1 MSESRKTLL
10 KHIIAVL
17 LLAAGVILLY
27 MTVTSGQSGSSEH
40 TSAAYATILS
50 IVPPLLAIVLALIT
64 KEVYSSLLAGIIVG
78 ALLYANG
85 NLELALET
93 MLYDETGGLVANV
106 ATIGHSGVLI
116 FCGMLFMLVYIL
128 NQSGSAEAFG
138 KWASTHVKTR
148 TGAQLATILLGLLIF
163 VDDGFNCMTVGS
175 VMRPLT
181 DREKI
186 SRAKLA
192 YIIDS
197 TAAPICIIAPISSW
211 AAAVTTSV
219 PEEMGINGFQMFIR
233 LIPLN
238 LYPLVTLLMLFLV
251 VLFQLDYG
259 PMKKYEA
266 NAENGDLFTVP
277 TGNETASAKNDG
289 NGKVSNTVLPLLVLI
304 GFSIWGMLDTGGFFQ
319 GVSLMEAFADCD
331 AVRALVT
338 GAFIS
343 LLFTFALYMLRGVMG
358 FRDFME
364 CIPNGLKTM
373 CGPMIILIL
382 AWNLSGIT
390 QLLGIAVYI
399 HDLVEATAGG
409 LWMFLP
415 FMIFLISVGLSF
427 ASGTSWGTFTILIP
441 IICTV
446 FEGNETMLMISMAA
460 CLSGSVCG
468 DHCSPIS
475 DTTIMSSAGA
485 GCDHISHVVTQL
497 PYALTAAGVSAVG
510 FLISGILGALAGTGA
525 ALAATPITFVLL
537 ILVLLGLR
545 QVRPSRSEF
554 DMDEPTCRRTQ

>member
-1 MSESRKTLL
+1 MTESTKASR
-10 KHIIAVL
+10 KHIIAVIVLIAGL
-17 LLAAGVILLY
+17 LLVY
-27 MTVTSGQSGSSEH
+27 VTIQSERSGNTDGASV
-40 TSAAYATILS
+40 AYATILS
-50 IVPPLLAIVLALIT
+50 VVPPVLAIVLALIT

-85 NLELALET
+85 NLRIALQT
-93 MLYDETGGLVANV
+93 MLYDETGGLVPNV
-106 ATIGHSGVLI
+106 ATTGHSGILI

-138 KWASTHVKTR
+138 KWASKRVKTR

-175 VMRPLT
+175 VMRPVT

-219 PEEMGINGFQMFIR
+219 PEDMGINGFQMFIR

-251 VLFQLDYG
+251 VIFRLDYG
-259 PMKKYEA
+259 PMAKYEK
-266 NAENGDLFTVP
+266 NAGEGDLFTVP
-277 TGNETASAKNDG
+277 TGNEEAAQKSDG

-304 GFSIWGMLDTGGFFQ
+304 GCSIWGMLDTGGFFE
-319 GVSLMEAFADCD
+319 GAGLMEAFADCD
-331 AVRALVT
+331 AVKALVT
-338 GAFIS
+338 GAFVA
-343 LLFTFALYMLRGVMG
+343 LLFTFALYMMRGVMD
-358 FRDFME
+358 FRSFME

-390 QLLGIAVYI
+390 QLLGIGTYI
-399 HDLVEATAGG
+399 HDLVEASAGG
-409 LWMFLP
+409 FQMFLP
-415 FMIFLISVGLSF
+415 FIIFLISVGLSF

-441 IICTV
+441 IICAV
-446 FEGNETMLMISMAA
+446 FENNETMLMISMAA

-485 GCDHISHVVTQL
+485 GCDHLSHVVTQL
-497 PYALTAAGVSAVG
+497 PYALAAAGVSAVG
-510 FLISGILGALAGTGA
+510 FLLAGILGAMAGTGA
-525 ALAATPITFVLL
+525 ALAATPVTFVLL
-537 ILVLLGLR
+537 VIVILGIRRLR
-545 QVRPSRSEF
+545 PEK
-554 DMDEPTCRRTQ
+554 

>member
-1 MSESRKTLL
+1 MSKSAKNSW
-10 KHIIAVL
+10 KQI
-17 LLAAGVILLY
+17 LAAILLIAGIILIVI
-27 MTVTSGQSGSSEH
+27 TVRSGQSGGADG

-50 IVPPLLAIVLALIT
+50 IVPPLLAIMLALLT

-78 ALLYANG
+78 ALLYENG
-85 NLELALET
+85 NLIAALQT
-93 MLYDETGGLVANV
+93 MLYDETGGLVPNV
-106 ATIGHSGVLI
+106 ATVGHSGILI

-138 KWASTHVKTR
+138 RWASKRVKTR

-175 VMRPLT
+175 VMRPVT

-219 PEEMGINGFQMFIR
+219 PEDMGINGFQMFIR

-251 VLFQLDYG
+251 VCFRLDYG
-259 PMKKYEA
+259 PMAKYEK
-266 NAENGDLFTVP
+266 NAREGDLFTVP
-277 TGNETASAKNDG
+277 IGTEEAAPKSDGTGR
-289 NGKVSNTVLPLLVLI
+289 VSNTVLPLLVLI
-304 GFSIWGMLDTGGFFQ
+304 GFAIWGMLDTGGFFQ
-319 GVSLMEAFADCD
+319 GASLMEAFADCD
-331 AVRALVT
+331 AVKALVT
-338 GAFIS
+338 AAFVA
-343 LLFTFALYMLRGVMG
+343 LLFTFVLYMLRGVMG

-390 QLLGIAVYI
+390 QLLGISTYI
-399 HDLVEATAGG
+399 HDLVEASAGG
-409 LWMFLP
+409 FQMFLP
-415 FMIFLISVGLSF
+415 FIIFLISVGLSF

-441 IICTV
+441 IICAV
-446 FEGNETMLMISMAA
+446 FESSETMLMISMAA

-510 FLISGILGALAGTGA
+510 FLLAGILGATAGTAA
-525 ALAATPITFVLL
+525 ALAATPVTFVLL
-537 ILVLLGLR
+537 VLVILGIR
-545 QVRPSRSEF
+545 RWKPETGTGSR
-554 DMDEPTCRRTQ
+554 D

>member
-1 MSESRKTLL
+1 MMRTNHSGKFLPAKIWAKR
-10 KHIIAVL
+10 IADVL
-17 LLAAGVILLY
+17 LLVMGIILIVI
-27 MTVTSGQSGSSEH
+27 TIQSGGAGSDAAH
-40 TSAAYATILS
+40 TSIAYETILS
-50 IVPPLLAIVLALIT
+50 VVPPVLAIVLALLT

-85 NLELALET
+85 NLILALET

-106 ATIGHSGVLI
+106 ATIGHSGILI
-116 FCGMLFMLVYIL
+116 FCAMLFMLVYIL
-128 NQSGSAEAFG
+128 NRSGSAQAFG
-138 KWASTHVKTR
+138 KWASTRVKTR

-175 VMRPLT
+175 VMRPIT
-181 DREKI
+181 DKEKI

-233 LIPLN
+233 LIPFN

-251 VLFQLDYG
+251 VLFRLDYG
-259 PMKKYEA
+259 PMVRYEK
-266 NAENGDLFTVP
+266 NAANGDLFTVP
-277 TGNETASAKNDG
+277 TGNEETVSEDAG
-289 NGKVSNTVLPLLVLI
+289 EGKVSNTVLPLLVLI
-304 GFSIWGMLDTGGFFQ
+304 GFSIVGMLYTGGFFE
-319 GVSLMEAFADCD
+319 GARLMEAFADCD
-331 AVRALVT
+331 AVKALVT
-338 GAFIS
+338 GAFVA
-343 LLFTFALYMLRGVMG
+343 LLFTFVLYMMRGVMS
-358 FRDFME
+358 FHDFME

-382 AWNLSGIT
+382 AWNLSGMT
-390 QLLGIAVYI
+390 QLLGIGSYI
-399 HDLVEATAGG
+399 RGIVEVSAAS
-409 LWMFLP
+409 LQMFLP
-415 FMIFLISVGLSF
+415 FVIFLISVGLSF

-441 IICTV
+441 IICAV
-446 FEGNETMLMISMAA
+446 FADNETMLMISMAA

-485 GCDHISHVVTQL
+485 GCDHISHVITQL
-497 PYALTAAGVSAVG
+497 PYALTAAAVSAVG
-510 FLISGILGALAGTGA
+510 FLLAGIVGANLGSGA
-525 ALAATPITFVLL
+525 ALAVTPVTLVGLVVVLQ
-537 ILVLLGLR
+537 VLRHGLGR
-545 QVRPSRSEF
+545 KTAE
-554 DMDEPTCRRTQ
+554 

>member
-1 MSESRKTLL
+1 MTQSAKTLL
-10 KHIIAVL
+10 KRIVAILMLVT
-17 LLAAGVILLY
+17 GVILIYL
-27 MTVTSGQSGSSEH
+27 TLHSDPSGDLEYQSK
-40 TSAAYATILS
+40 AYATIFS
-50 IVPPLLAIVLALIT
+50 VVPPVLAIVLALIT

-85 NLELALET
+85 NLEIALQT
-93 MLYDETGGLVANV
+93 MLYDETGGLVPNV
-106 ATIGHSGVLI
+106 ATTGHAGILI

-138 KWASTHVKTR
+138 NWASKRVKTR

-197 TAAPICIIAPISSW
+197 TAAPICIIAPVSSW

-219 PEEMGINGFQMFIR
+219 PEGMDINGFQMFIR

-238 LYPLVTLLMLFLV
+238 LYPLVTLLMLFLIV
-251 VLFQLDYG
+251 FFRLDYG
-259 PMKKYEA
+259 PMEKYEA
-266 NAENGDLFTVP
+266 NARKGDLFTVP
-277 TGNETASAKNDG
+277 TGTEEKAQECGKNG
-289 NGKVSNTVLPLLVLI
+289 RVSNTILPLLVLI
-304 GFSIWGMLDTGGFFQ
+304 GFSILGMLYTGGFFQ
-319 GVSLMEAFADCD
+319 GAGLMETFADCD
-331 AVRALVT
+331 AVKTLVT
-338 GAFIS
+338 GAFVA
-343 LLFTFALYMLRGVMG
+343 LLFTFVLYMMRDVMG
-358 FRDFME
+358 FRSFME

-382 AWNLSGIT
+382 AWNLSGMT
-390 QLLGIAVYI
+390 QLLGIGTYI
-399 HDLVEATAGG
+399 HDLVEATAGVFQM
-409 LWMFLP
+409 LLP
-415 FMIFLISVGLSF
+415 FIIFLISVGLSF

-441 IICTV
+441 IICVV
-446 FEGNETMLMISMAA
+446 FESNESMLMISMAA

-485 GCDHISHVVTQL
+485 GCDHISHVITQI
-497 PYALTAAGVSAVG
+497 PYALTAAGVSAAG
-510 FLISGILGALAGTGA
+510 FLLAGILGATKGVGA
-525 ALAATPITFVLL
+525 AMAATPVTLVLL
-537 ILVLLGLR
+537 ILVLLGIR
-545 QVRPSRSEF
+545 RWKQTSRG
-554 DMDEPTCRRTQ
+554 